1 MSLSIG
7 IGFSDGSDPYAVGV
21 NACQDA
27 FRKIKGVPPLFG
39 IVFISSNY
47 DHKKAIDGID
57 SVLKGVPILG
67 ASSAEGII
75 CGSINTKRSI
85 LVILVGGRDVF
96 FSSYL
101 KELTASDLGKGDKD
115 IAEKLTR
122 ELGGKPD
129 FSFMFTDVLSGIEQ
143 HKLINNLYESIGTP
157 VFGGGAADGLE
168 FKRTFQYFKSDVRS
182 NSAVFA
188 SMKGDFKYG
197 IGMDHGM
204 LPAGIPRTVTKSEG
218 VNVYHINGKPAVT
231 MYGEYFG
238 YKDLQRF
245 TAEPL
250 AKMSVSYPLGFRQ
263 DIIENEYITI
273 RAPLFLRSDGSLI
286 CTDHIP
292 EGSNVQLMIGDKE
305 EAQKSVRRA
314 AKKAQAML
322 GEKEKASVAILVSS
336 AGRKYLY
343 GNSVDDEVK
352 DIKSIVGESV
362 PVAGFY
368 SYGSISASEEKYSE
382 HSVFQDNSVAICLLK

>member
-1 MSLSIG
+1 MSLNIG
-7 IGFSDGSDPYAVGV
+7 IGFSDGSDAHAVGV

-27 FRKIKGVPPLFG
+27 FRKIKGSHPIFG
-39 IVFISSNY
+39 MVFISSNY
-47 DHKKAIDGID
+47 DHKKAIDGIR

-67 ASSAEGII
+67 ASSAEGIV
-75 CGSINTKRSI
+75 CGSANTKRSI
-85 LVILVGGRDVF
+85 IVILISGKDVF

-101 KELTASDLGKGDKD
+101 KGLGSEVKKEDRKIG
-115 IAEKLTR
+115 EKLTR

-129 FSFMFTDVLSGIEQ
+129 LSFMFTDVLSGFEQ
-143 HKLINNLYESIGTP
+143 HKLVNSLYNSTGAP
-157 VFGGGAADGLE
+157 VFGGGTADGLE
-168 FKRTFQYFKSDVRS
+168 FKRTFQYFKDKVET
-182 NSAVFA
+182 NSAIFG
-188 SMKGDFKYG
+188 SMKGDFNYG

-204 LPAGIPRTVTKSEG
+204 LPAGIPRSVTKSKG
-218 VNVYHINGKPAVT
+218 VSVYHINGKPAVT

-250 AKMSVSYPLGFRQ
+250 AKMSVSYPLGFRW
-263 DIIENEYITI
+263 DIIEDEHITI

-314 AKKAQAML
+314 AKKAQTML
-322 GEKEKASVAILVSS
+322 GEEERASVAILVSS

-343 GNSVDDEVK
+343 GNSMDDEVK
-352 DIKSIVGESV
+352 DIRSIVGDV
-362 PVAGFY
+362 PVVGFY
-368 SYGSISASEEKYSE
+368 SYGSICASEDSLSE